1 MVTVTSSTLF
11 AFLTPVP
18 AMKLT
23 PITLASYFLTS
34 NKLTKLIVNVRCRKL
49 RAYTILNDED
59 SKLTFLLQKYEKWG
73 IPKNL
78 NFCVCTQIIVAL
90 KLFVP
95 VLRLFH

>member
-23 PITLASYFLTS
+23 LSTLASYFLTS

-49 RAYTILNDED
+49 RAYTILNYED

-73 IPKNL
+73 IPKNF
-78 NFCVCTQIIVAL
+78 NFCVFL
-90 KLFVP
+90 KYP
-95 VLRLFH
+95 NHCST